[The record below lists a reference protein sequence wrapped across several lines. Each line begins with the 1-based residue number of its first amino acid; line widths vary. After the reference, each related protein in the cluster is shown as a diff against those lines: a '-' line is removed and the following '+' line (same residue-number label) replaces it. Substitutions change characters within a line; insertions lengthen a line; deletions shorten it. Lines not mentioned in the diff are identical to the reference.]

1 MKASVQKQK
10 FLQGAGILTV
20 GILLNKIISAVY
32 KLPLTRLIGKE
43 AVGHFSV
50 AYNIY
55 ELMMVIAAAGLP
67 VALSR
72 LISEASARG
81 ERRQMQR
88 IFRVSLVVFL
98 TIGLV
103 GGAGLLL
110 FSRQIAARMNDTA
123 ADAALRMLAPAI
135 FFFCLFCAFRG
146 YYQGQQYMTP
156 TSVSQIVEAFC
167 KLGVGLGAVLVAIRM
182 GLGPGAS
189 AACAVMGVSAGAGLS
204 CVYLIL
210 VYRRNRVVLRPGAA
224 DGPVLSRGQTLA
236 RLFRVAVPITLGA
249 AGLQIFKLFG
259 TKEILR
265 QLQGPIGLN
274 QAAAVELFGV
284 YSLAVSLFQMP
295 GTVVQPLGVSLV
307 AGVTER
313 ITVGD
318 DAGRRRLEESALRMT
333 ALIAMP
339 CGVGLAV
346 LARPI
351 PALLF
356 GYEGSM
362 LNAAAT
368 LLRILGPASILYC
381 FLVVTNAL
389 LQARG
394 QVMAPFYH
402 TLIGGAV
409 YLLLC
414 KVLVP
419 IPSLHIYGAALATAS
434 YSLLIP
440 GLNLLAIRRGRAEAP
455 RLLRQLWRPAAA
467 SLGMGVITWA
477 IQRLSGTIL
486 LSLPAAAAVYAGLIF
501 VLRAVTR
508 EDCELLPHGAAIA
521 RLLRLEPGADEKAIR
536 PDGRD

>member
-156 TSVSQIVEAFC
+156 TSVSQIVEALC
-167 KLGVGLGAVLVAIRM
+167 KLGVGLSAVLIAVRM

-189 AACAVMGVSAGAGLS
+189 AACAVMGVSA
-204 CVYLIL
+204 
-210 VYRRNRVVLRPGAA
+210 
-224 DGPVLSRGQTLA
+224 
-236 RLFRVAVPITLGA
+236 
-249 AGLQIFKLFG
+249 
-259 TKEILR
+259 
-265 QLQGPIGLN
+265 
-274 QAAAVELFGV
+274 
-284 YSLAVSLFQMP
+284 
-295 GTVVQPLGVSLV
+295 
-307 AGVTER
+307 
-313 ITVGD
+313 
-318 DAGRRRLEESALRMT
+318 
-333 ALIAMP
+333 
-339 CGVGLAV
+339 
-346 LARPI
+346 
-351 PALLF
+351 
-356 GYEGSM
+356 
-362 LNAAAT
+362 
-368 LLRILGPASILYC
+368 
-381 FLVVTNAL
+381 
-389 LQARG
+389 
-394 QVMAPFYH
+394 
-402 TLIGGAV
+402 
-409 YLLLC
+409 
-414 KVLVP
+414 
-419 IPSLHIYGAALATAS
+419 
-434 YSLLIP
+434 
-440 GLNLLAIRRGRAEAP
+440 
-455 RLLRQLWRPAAA
+455 
-467 SLGMGVITWA
+467 
-477 IQRLSGTIL
+477 
-486 LSLPAAAAVYAGLIF
+486 
-501 VLRAVTR
+501 
-508 EDCELLPHGAAIA
+508 
-521 RLLRLEPGADEKAIR
+521 
-536 PDGRD
+536 

>member
-10 FLQGAGILTV
+10 FLQGAGILTI

-72 LISEASARG
+72 LISEAAARG

-123 ADAALRMLAPAI
+123 ADAALKMLAPAI

-284 YSLAVSLFQMP
+284 YS
-295 GTVVQPLGVSLV
+295 SLV

>member
-50 AYNIY
+50 AYNVY
-55 ELMMVIAAAGLP
+55 DLMMVIAAAGLP

-72 LISEASARG
+72 LISEAAARG

-88 IFRVSLVVFL
+88 IFRVSLAVFL
-98 TIGLV
+98 AIGLI
-103 GGAGLLL
+103 GGSGLLL
-110 FSRQIAARMNDTA
+110 FSAQIAARMNDVA
-123 ADAALRMLAPAI
+123 ADAALKMLAPAV
-135 FFFCLFCAFRG
+135 FFVCLFCAFRG

-156 TSVSQIVEAFC
+156 TSVSQIVEAIC
-167 KLGVGLGAVLVAIRM
+167 KLGVGLGAVLIAVRM

-189 AACAVMGVSAGAGLS
+189 AACAVLGVSAGAGLS
-204 CVYLIL
+204 CVYLML
-210 VYRRNRVVLRPGAA
+210 VYRHNRVILRPDEP
-224 DGPVLSRGQTLA
+224 DGPVLSRGETLQ
-236 RLFRVAVPITLGA
+236 RLLRIAVPITLGA

-259 TKEILR
+259 TQEILR
-265 QLQGPIGLN
+265 QLQGPIGLEL
-274 QAAAVELFGV
+274 AEAVEIFGV
-284 YSLAVSLFQMP
+284 YSLAVTLFQMP
-295 GTVVQPLGVSLV
+295 GTIVQPLGVSLV

-313 ITVGD
+313 ITVRDEG
-318 DAGRRRLEESALRMT
+318 GRRRMEESALRMT
-333 ALIAMP
+333 ALISMP
-339 CGVGLAV
+339 CGVGMAV

-356 GYEGSM
+356 GYEGKI
-362 LNAAAT
+362 LETAET

-381 FLVVTNAL
+381 FLVLTNAL

-394 QVMAPFYH
+394 RVMAPFYH

-419 IPSLHIYGAALATAS
+419 IPSLHIYGAALATVS
-434 YSLLIP
+434 YSFLIP
-440 GLNLLAIRRGRAEAP
+440 ALNLLAVRLDRASAP
-455 RLLRQLWRPAAA
+455 RFWRQLWRPAAA
-467 SLGMGVITWA
+467 SLGMGAATWL
-477 IQRLSGTIL
+477 IQRLTGTIL
-486 LSLPAAAAVYAGLIF
+486 LSLPAAVAIYAVLVFAMKAI
-501 VLRAVTR
+501 TR
-508 EDCELLPHGAAIA
+508 EDCELLPRGATIA
-521 RLLRLEPGADEKAIR
+521 RLLRLKEDNQNGGKP
-536 PDGRD
+536 